1 MAFKAGIVII
11 ALTVI
16 ATEDVGGENGDTC
29 RNQRDKYTSDMQTDI
44 RQRTKQYWFGA
55 LPVVQ
60 HNSNLF
66 RGLQIIEYNR
76 RQFVFQNKCLVI
88 SSYFRI

>member
-1 MAFKAGIVII
+1 
-11 ALTVI
+11 
-16 ATEDVGGENGDTC
+16 
-29 RNQRDKYTSDMQTDI
+29 MQTDI

-55 LPVVQ
+55 LLIVQ

-88 SSYFRI
+88 RSYFRI